1 MIFKHAKVPLA
12 IPGTGDLGFDE
23 DFLSQ
28 VNFNPTVR
36 VPETHVR
43 TKLYFGQELQ
53 VLASVT

>member
-1 MIFKHAKVPLA
+1 MIFKHAKVPLE
-12 IPGTGDLGFDE
+12 IPRTGDLGFDE

-43 TKLYFGQELQ
+43 TKL
-53 VLASVT
+53 